1 MKLIVYAGREF
12 KADFTV
18 VSADGV
24 TGEVLDPTDTATFS
38 AQTSGPNPESILKDV
53 PMTLIDADNGLFEL
67 NLTTAQ
73 TSVFKQ
79 YIGFQED
86 CFNPICNHTGYL
98 DFILVSGDRQATV
111 SIAVKE
117 IV

>member
-18 VSADGV
+18 VSDDGV
-24 TGEVLDPTDTATFS
+24 TGEVLDASDTATFS
-38 AQTSGPNPESILKDV
+38 AQTSGVSPVSILKDV

-67 NLTTAQ
+67 NLTTVQ
-73 TSVFKQ
+73 TELFHQ
-79 YIGFQED
+79 YLGFQED
-86 CFNPICNHTGYL
+86 CFSPICNHTGYI
-98 DFILVSGDRQATV
+98 DFTLVSGDRQATV

-117 IV
+117 IA